1 MSYLIRVL
9 IPDSPGSLGRLAD
22 AIGTVDANIVSV
34 DVVEAF
40 PDGTVMDDMVIDLP
54 SGVMADS
61 IISAAQEVE
70 GVEVDSIRPFSGRVD
85 RRGQIAMLASVAG
98 ESTRSRELDH
108 LVHKIPQ
115 VLTSAWAILLDG
127 NTERFQ
133 RVTASVAAPE
143 ESGQNPPAVRIDQAR
158 ILNAESESW
167 IPESWAL
174 LDSSLA
180 AAPLERHG
188 LVLVVGRPGGPDF
201 LASEVEH
208 IGHLCQILDA
218 VLS

>member
-9 IPDSPGSLGRLAD
+9 IPDTPGSLGRLAD

-40 PDGTVMDDMVIDLP
+40 PDGTVMDDMVVDLP
-54 SGVMADS
+54 ADTMADS
-61 IISAAQEVE
+61 LITAAQTLE
-70 GVEVDSIRPFSGRVD
+70 GVEVDSIRPFAGRVD
-85 RRGQIAMLASVAG
+85 RRGQIEMLARVAG
-98 ESTRSRELDH
+98 ESARSRELDQ
-108 LVHKIPQ
+108 LVHQIPQ

-127 NTERFQ
+127 NQPQFQ

-143 ESGQNPPAVRIDQAR
+143 DNGQQPDSVAIEHARVLNP
-158 ILNAESESW
+158 ESESW
-167 IPESWAL
+167 IPEAWAL

-180 AAPLERHG
+180 AAPMKHHG

-201 LASEVEH
+201 LASEVAH
-208 IGHLCQILDA
+208 IGNLCEILDA
-218 VLS
+218 ILS